1 MRKSCVGAVGGS
13 IYTSWA
19 LAVLSEIC
27 SQCSSSVLVQFAV
40 YHQPELLAGSCSG
53 LVLPDGC
60 VLAQDAS
67 SSAQELSVTC

>member
-1 MRKSCVGAVGGS
+1 MRAVVGS

-19 LAVLSEIC
+19 LALHSEIC
-27 SQCSSSVLVQFAV
+27 SLCSSSVLVQFAV

-53 LVLPDGC
+53 LVLPDCC

-67 SSAQELSVTC
+67 LSPQELSS